1 MIKPCAAFGTKIA
14 AKFPSVPR
22 SYEVGR
28 LNARQF
34 QGAAVEH
41 GGHAK
46 GAAGLGL
53 ADRAV
58 AGVGQDRV
66 RGQDVFDRAALTS
79 ALVLRRHR

>member
-1 MIKPCAAFGTKIA
+1 MPVNFKALRSNTAAMPKA
-14 AKFPSVPR
+14 AA
-22 SYEVGR
+22 
-28 LNARQF
+28 L
-34 QGAAVEH
+34 EH
-41 GGHAK
+41 SGHAK

-79 ALVLRRHR
+79 ALVLCRHR